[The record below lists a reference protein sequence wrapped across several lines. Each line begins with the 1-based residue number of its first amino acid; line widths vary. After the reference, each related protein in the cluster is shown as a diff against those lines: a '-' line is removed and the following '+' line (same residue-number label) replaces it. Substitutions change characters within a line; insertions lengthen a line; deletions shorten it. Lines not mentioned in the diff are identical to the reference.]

1 MNPIELSHELRKEAI
16 KNGHSVQTIASGT
29 SMFPFL
35 RKGDILTIDP
45 ATMETIKRGDIV
57 VFEVGD
63 KWIAH
68 RVIRIQSFD
77 GAIQITTR
85 GDARISSD
93 PTINKTNYLGLIS
106 SIERD
111 SKKISLRSFRK
122 KLDSQVHL
130 LGGIALS
137 FALNFIARKIE
148 TK

>member
-1 MNPIELSHELRKEAI
+1 MTPEELTHSLRKEAI

-45 ATMETIKRGDIV
+45 APMETIKRGDVV
-57 VFEVGD
+57 VFESEE

-68 RVIRIQSFD
+68 RVIHIHSKE
-77 GAIQITTR
+77 GAIQIRTR

-93 PTINKTNYLGLIS
+93 TAINKANYVGIVS
-106 SIERD
+106 SMERD

-130 LGGIALS
+130 IGGVALS
-137 FALNFIARKIE
+137 FALNFIARKI
-148 TK
+148 